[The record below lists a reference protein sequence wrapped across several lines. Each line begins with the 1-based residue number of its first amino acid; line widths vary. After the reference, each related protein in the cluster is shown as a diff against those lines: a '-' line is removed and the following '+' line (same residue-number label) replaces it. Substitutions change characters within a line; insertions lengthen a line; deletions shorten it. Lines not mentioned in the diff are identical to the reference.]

1 MSGLS
6 SFGGTGQFPWGRM
19 RKVLVLLWL
28 FLPAGLFAE
37 EVNIPLGQCVWRAG
51 DDPAWAAPA
60 IDESGWTPY
69 SAWQQSLSQPHIWI
83 RCHVDLSALQG
94 SAQPSLQIR
103 LYAAYQVFVDGK
115 LIGSAGDLESGGF
128 SMNLIRN
135 WPLPRDFSGPS
146 TIALR
151 STWRYTS
158 AVPFGPY
165 PALDL
170 LGGNLDNLHD
180 HRSAAIVT
188 RSAPFLIPALCFCIV
203 GIVGLIILGLWFND
217 RSRYELLL
225 LGINCIALPPIYLNY
240 LGIAG
245 LLDYPAGVYFSLW
258 AVPALA
264 TNICRTLFFFALAGR
279 RVPWIFWILIATAT
293 AIYFVT
299 AAIPLLPPAQ
309 SLWLDGLRAHRF
321 GAVSQLASVLES
333 TAPFFAFWPWRKLS
347 ARIKPLAALCMIWGA
362 TMMVFFFV
370 RFTGAQLLGLPNL
383 QSRWSNVV
391 ADFEA
396 VATLGVLIGLLTLLS
411 REQRQTSR
419 ERAVLAGEMQA
430 AQQVQRILAPTVLD
444 TVPGIRLAVA
454 FHPIREVGGDF
465 YSCSILPGN
474 RQRILLGDV
483 SGKGA
488 AAAMTAAVLLGAAQ
502 GRDTDAPG
510 ALLDHL
516 NGVLTKMRLGGFA
529 TCLCAELSAAGTL
542 TLANAGHLPP
552 YRNGEEMKLDPGL
565 PLGITVD
572 ATYGEAEVHLLPGDS
587 LTFISDGVVEA
598 HSASGEL
605 FGFERTAAI
614 SHRAAEEIASVAQ
627 SFGQEDDITVLKL
640 HFAPA
645 ESLGG

>member
-1 MSGLS
+1 
-6 SFGGTGQFPWGRM
+6 M
-19 RKVLVLLWL
+19 RKVVVLLWL
-28 FLPAGLFAE
+28 FLPAVLLAQ
-37 EVNIPLGQCVWRAG
+37 EVNIPTGACVWRAG
-51 DDPAWAAPA
+51 DDPGWAAA
-60 IDESGWTPY
+60 TLDETAWIPY
-69 SAWQQSLSQPHIWI
+69 SAWQLSPAQPHIWI
-83 RCHVDLSALQG
+83 RCHADLSALRG
-94 SAQPSLQIR
+94 LAQPALQIR
-103 LYAAYQVFVDGK
+103 LYAAYQVFVNGR
-115 LIGSAGDLESGGF
+115 LTGSAGNLESGGF
-128 SMNLIRN
+128 SMNLIRS
-135 WPLPRDFSGPS
+135 WALPRESSGPS

-151 STWRYTS
+151 TTWRYTS

-170 LGGNLDNLHD
+170 LSGSLDNLRD

-188 RSAPFLIPALCFCIV
+188 GSTPFLIPALCFCIV
-203 GIVGLIILGLWFND
+203 GIVGLIILGLWLND

-240 LGIAG
+240 VGIAG
-245 LLDYPAGVYFSLW
+245 LLAYPAGVYFALW

-279 RVPWIFWILIATAT
+279 RVPWFFWILIATAT
-293 AIYFVT
+293 AIYFITV
-299 AAIPLLPPAQ
+299 AIPLLSPAQ

-347 ARIKPLAALCMIWGA
+347 SSIRPLAALCMMWGA

-391 ADFEA
+391 SDFEA

-411 REQRQTSR
+411 REQQQTSR

-430 AQQVQRILAPTVLD
+430 AQQVQRILAPSVLD
-444 TVPGIRLAVA
+444 TAPGIRLAAA

-488 AAAMTAAVLLGAAQ
+488 AAAMAAAVLLGAAQ

-529 TCLCAELSAAGTL
+529 TCLCAELSATGTL

-565 PLGITVD
+565 PLGITED
-572 ATYGEAEVHLLPGDS
+572 GKYHEAEVQLSPGDS

-598 HSASGEL
+598 HRGSGEL
-605 FGFERTAAI
+605 FGFDRAAAI
-614 SHRAAEEIASVAQ
+614 SHQTAEEIASAAQ

-645 ESLGG
+645 QTFHG

>member
-1 MSGLS
+1 
-6 SFGGTGQFPWGRM
+6 M

-28 FLPAGLFAE
+28 CLPAVLFAQ
-37 EVNIPLGQCVWRAG
+37 EVKIPPGACVWRAG
-51 DDPAWAAPA
+51 DDPAWAAPTL
-60 IDESGWTPY
+60 DESGWLPY
-69 SAWQQSLSQPHIWI
+69 SAWPQSLAQPHIWI
-83 RCHVDLSALQG
+83 RCHADLSALRG
-94 SAQPSLQIR
+94 VAQPALQIR
-103 LYAAYQVFVDGK
+103 LYAAYQVFVNNR
-115 LIGSAGDLESGGF
+115 LTGSAGNLQSGGF

-135 WPLPRDFSGPS
+135 WPLAGDLSGSS

-151 STWRYTS
+151 TTWRYTS

-165 PALDL
+165 PALSL
-170 LGGNLDNLHD
+170 LAGNLDNLRD

-188 RSAPFLIPALCFCIV
+188 QSTPFLIPALCFCIV
-203 GIVGLIILGLWFND
+203 GIVGLIVLGLWLND
-217 RSRYELLL
+217 RSRWELLL

-245 LLDYPAGVYFSLW
+245 LVDYPAGVYFALW
-258 AVPALA
+258 AVPAFA

-279 RVPWIFWILIATAT
+279 RVPWFFWILIAAAT
-293 AIYFVT
+293 AIYFV
-299 AAIPLLPPAQ
+299 AAAVPLLPPAQ
-309 SLWLDGLRAHRF
+309 SLGLDALRAHRF
-321 GAVSQLASVLES
+321 GAISQLASVFES
-333 TAPFFAFWPWRKLS
+333 SAPFVAFWPWRKLS
-347 ARIKPLAALCMIWGA
+347 HRIKPLAALCMMWGA

-370 RFTGAQLLGLPNL
+370 RFTGAQALGLPNL

-444 TVPGIRLAVA
+444 TVPGIRLAAA

-465 YSCSILPGN
+465 YSCCILPGN

-488 AAAMTAAVLLGAAQ
+488 AAAMAAAVLLGAAQ
-502 GRDTDAPG
+502 GRDTWSPA

-516 NGVLTKMRLGGFA
+516 NYVLANMHLGGFA
-529 TCLCAELSAAGTL
+529 TCLCAELSTTGTL

-552 YRNGEEMKLDPGL
+552 YRNGEEMKLEPGL
-565 PLGITVD
+565 PLGITTD
-572 ATYGEAEVHLLPGDS
+572 ATYSEADVQLSPGDS

-598 HSASGEL
+598 HKGSGEL
-605 FGFERTAAI
+605 FGFDRAAAI
-614 SHRAAEEIASVAQ
+614 SHQSAEEIASAAQ

-640 HFAPA
+640 DFTATGA
-645 ESLGG
+645 

>member
-1 MSGLS
+1 
-6 SFGGTGQFPWGRM
+6 M

-28 FLPAGLFAE
+28 FLPAMLFAQ
-37 EVNIPLGQCVWRAG
+37 EVNIPPGQCVWRAG
-51 DDPAWAAPA
+51 DDPAWAAA
-60 IDESGWTPY
+60 TIDETGWTPY
-69 SAWQQSLSQPHIWI
+69 SAWEQNPPQPHIWI
-83 RCHVDLSALQG
+83 RCHDDLPVLRDSP
-94 SAQPSLQIR
+94 QPALQIR
-103 LYAAYQVFVDGK
+103 LYAAYQLYVNGRAV
-115 LIGSAGDLESGGF
+115 GSAGNPESGGF

-135 WPLPRDFSGPS
+135 WPLAGDLSGPS

-151 STWRYTS
+151 TTWRYTS

-165 PALDL
+165 PGLDL
-170 LGGNLDNLHD
+170 LAGNLDNLRD

-203 GIVGLIILGLWFND
+203 GIVGLIVLGLWLND
-217 RSRYELLL
+217 RSRSELLL

-245 LLDYPAGVYFSLW
+245 LINYPAGVYFALW

-279 RVPWIFWILIATAT
+279 RVPWFFWILIATAT
-293 AIYFVT
+293 AIYFIT
-299 AAIPLLPPAQ
+299 AAIPLLSPAQ
-309 SLWLDGLRAHRF
+309 SLWLDALRAHRF
-321 GAVSQLASVLES
+321 GALSQLASVLES
-333 TAPFFAFWPWRKLS
+333 TAPFLAFWPWRKLS
-347 ARIKPLAALCMIWGA
+347 PRIKPLAALCMIWGA

-370 RFTGAQLLGLPNL
+370 RFTSAQLVGLPNL

-430 AQQVQRILAPTVLD
+430 AQQVQRILAPSVLD
-444 TVPGIRLAVA
+444 TLPGIRLAVA

-465 YSCSILPGN
+465 YSCSMLPDG

-488 AAAMTAAVLLGAAQ
+488 AAAMAAAVLLGAAQ
-502 GRDTDAPG
+502 GRDTYSPA

-516 NGVLTKMRLGGFA
+516 NSVLTGMRLGGFA
-529 TCLCAELSAAGTL
+529 TCLCAELSAIGTL

-565 PLGITVD
+565 PLGITAD
-572 ATYGEAEVHLLPGDS
+572 ARYGEADVHLSPGDS

-598 HSASGEL
+598 QKGSGEL
-605 FGFERTAAI
+605 FGFDRAAAI
-614 SHRAAEEIASVAQ
+614 SHQTAEEIASAAQ

-640 HFAPA
+640 DFVPGQTI
-645 ESLGG
+645 SD